1 MKYHTNPFQT
11 MPIRTISCLSN
22 YTAPWCTISHYNRL
36 HGITFCY
43 IPYVS
48 ISIHTYHYMPST
60 LHHLHIYTHVAQY
73 MQIHIYIHIH
83 THVSWYTV
91 YIRYLYHS
99 ISISFYIYLKQAR
112 VNSFLTPVSSQS
124 HIYLPIYLPA
134 YLSTYL
140 SKLSIYFAIDHYR
153 SDWNIIYCNR
163 LQCPNFGSAMP
174 GRPSRTSKPSLSTEV
189 KAHPSSLCL
198 WCPCPDL
205 WDLWDLWDLCPAMVL
220 EVI

>member
-1 MKYHTNPFQT
+1 MWHNICKY
-11 MPIRTISCLSN
+11 
-22 YTAPWCTISHYNRL
+22 
-36 HGITFCY
+36 
-43 IPYVS
+43 
-48 ISIHTYHYMPST
+48 
-60 LHHLHIYTHVAQY
+60 IYTY
-73 MQIHIYIHIH
+73 IY
-83 THVSWYTV
+83 TRVSWYTV

>member
-22 YTAPWCTISHYNRL
+22 YTTPWCTISHYNRL

-60 LHHLHIYTHVAQY
+60 LHHLHIYIY
-73 MQIHIYIHIH
+73 MWHNICKYIYTYIH

-91 YIRYLYHS
+91 YIRYLYV
-99 ISISFYIYLKQAR
+99 SISFYIYIYLKQAR
-112 VNSFLTPVSSQS
+112 VNSFLTLVSSQS

-140 SKLSIYFAIDHYR
+140 SKLSIYFVIHHYR

-163 LQCPNFGSAMP
+163 L
-174 GRPSRTSKPSLSTEV
+174 
-189 KAHPSSLCL
+189 
-198 WCPCPDL
+198 
-205 WDLWDLWDLCPAMVL
+205 
-220 EVI
+220 